1 MHEPN
6 TLRPLA
12 YAEFSKGGG
21 GGGGRKF
28 KNNEDQKKNFSIQN
42 QSIFLP
48 KIRWRPKKKV
58 FTQILSVSVLK
69 LSAQVTKGG
78 VCRNFAYYS
87 MLIILSWRPEG
98 GGEGKA
104 PCPP

>member
-12 YAEFSKGGG
+12 YAEFSK
-21 GGGGRKF
+21 GGGRKF

-42 QSIFLP
+42 QSVFLP

-58 FTQILSVSVLK
+58 FTQILSVSELK
-69 LSAQVTKGG
+69 FSAQVTKGG
-78 VCRNFAYYS
+78 YAV
-87 MLIILSWRPEG
+87 ILHTIL
-98 GGEGKA
+98 
-104 PCPP
+104 C